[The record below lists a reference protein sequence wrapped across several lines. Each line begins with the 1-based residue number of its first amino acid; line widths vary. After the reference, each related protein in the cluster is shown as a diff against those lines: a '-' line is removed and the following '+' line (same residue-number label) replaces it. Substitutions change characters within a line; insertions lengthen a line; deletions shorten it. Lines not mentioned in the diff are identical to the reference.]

1 MDPDAN
7 LLEQR
12 QIVQRMLS
20 ADEVDI
26 SDALRLAELVNDLDR
41 WLSRGGF
48 RPRRWRTT
56 T

>member
-26 SDALRLAELVNDLDR
+26 SDALRLAELVKDLDH
-41 WLSRGGF
+41 WLSKGGF
-48 RPRRWRTT
+48 RPHRWRVT
-56 T
+56 

>member
-20 ADEVDI
+20 ADEVDTA
-26 SDALRLAELVNDLDR
+26 DALRLAELVDALDL

-48 RPRRWRTT
+48 RPRRWRVQ
-56 T
+56 